1 MSTDNIYLTTPIGP
15 LFIKT
20 AVPIILVML
29 VNGLFTV
36 VDAYFLGQYVGADA
50 LVAITLI
57 FPLYI
62 FLIALTTLVSGGF
75 SSIYARQI
83 GAADPA
89 AAATFTSAIQLSLAV
104 CGVLF
109 IVFALQGGQL
119 THWIAQ
125 GNTNLAAMGHTYM
138 AILIYSA
145 PLGFV
150 LALYRDALRAEG
162 QLAAMAGIAIGSAL
176 LNIAFDYLLIVSF
189 GMGVAGSAIGT
200 VLSQFAALAA
210 VVILGHKTDHRPPWQ
225 WRVLPT
231 QWTTLIA
238 LGAPTSLGF
247 IGIAL
252 SSGATL
258 YALQTWASADY
269 AALSGAFGIINR
281 ATTLTYLPLL
291 GLAMTLQ
298 TIVGNNAGAAQP
310 TRASSAL
317 RFALSVAFIYCA
329 VVQSIFAAIAPQL
342 GAIFVDNA
350 AISAAIADII
360 PISTAA
366 LFLMGP
372 MMMVARYFQALGDA
386 KRAAILGLAKTY
398 AFTLPMILVLPHFW
412 GALGI
417 WMAGPIAECLM
428 VVVTLFVLMQTRK
441 KHSFLAPNN
450 I

>member
-29 VNGLFTV
+29 GNGLFTV
-36 VDAYFLGQYVGADA
+36 VDAYLLGQYVGADA
-50 LVAITLI
+50 LVAINLI

-125 GNTNLAAMGHTYM
+125 GDTNLAAMGHTYM

-150 LALYRDALRAEG
+150 LALYGDALRAEG

-176 LNIAFDYLLIVSF
+176 LNIAFDYLLIVPF
-189 GMGVAGSAIGT
+189 GMGVAGSAIGA

-210 VVILGHKTDHRPPWQ
+210 VVILGHKTDRRPPWQ

-231 QWTTLIA
+231 QRTTLIA

-252 SSGATL
+252 SSGAP
-258 YALQTWASADY
+258 
-269 AALSGAFGIINR
+269 IMPR
-281 ATTLTYLPLL
+281 
-291 GLAMTLQ
+291 
-298 TIVGNNAGAAQP
+298 
-310 TRASSAL
+310 
-317 RFALSVAFIYCA
+317 
-329 VVQSIFAAIAPQL
+329 
-342 GAIFVDNA
+342 
-350 AISAAIADII
+350 SAAHSGS
-360 PISTAA
+360 ST
-366 LFLMGP
+366 GP
-372 MMMVARYFQALGDA
+372 PR
-386 KRAAILGLAKTY
+386 
-398 AFTLPMILVLPHFW
+398 
-412 GALGI
+412 
-417 WMAGPIAECLM
+417 
-428 VVVTLFVLMQTRK
+428 
-441 KHSFLAPNN
+441 
-450 I
+450 

>member
-1 MSTDNIYLTTPIGP
+1 
-15 LFIKT
+15 
-20 AVPIILVML
+20 
-29 VNGLFTV
+29 
-36 VDAYFLGQYVGADA
+36 
-50 LVAITLI
+50 
-57 FPLYI
+57 
-62 FLIALTTLVSGGF
+62 
-75 SSIYARQI
+75 
-83 GAADPA
+83 
-89 AAATFTSAIQLSLAV
+89 
-104 CGVLF
+104 
-109 IVFALQGGQL
+109 
-119 THWIAQ
+119 
-125 GNTNLAAMGHTYM
+125 
-138 AILIYSA
+138 
-145 PLGFV
+145 
-150 LALYRDALRAEG
+150 
-162 QLAAMAGIAIGSAL
+162 
-176 LNIAFDYLLIVSF
+176 
-189 GMGVAGSAIGT
+189 
-200 VLSQFAALAA
+200 
-210 VVILGHKTDHRPPWQ
+210 
-225 WRVLPT
+225 
-231 QWTTLIA
+231 
-238 LGAPTSLGF
+238 
-247 IGIAL
+247 
-252 SSGATL
+252 
-258 YALQTWASADY
+258 
-269 AALSGAFGIINR
+269 
-281 ATTLTYLPLL
+281 
-291 GLAMTLQ
+291 MTLQ